1 MLNEHM
7 LYNLKGDSMMKRFW
21 VCLLTVILL
30 LSTAVVG
37 TSAISVNVED
47 HSWVEAELKPLVI
60 QSDSNIYSEH
70 AEDYYEF
77 WWEDEVPES
86 DGNWLQASTIN
97 MRGFG
102 MSADGRYMYMGTL
115 NGGTGVRGVV
125 VYDTQKCVV
134 TDLYYHY
141 DGESGLDGSPYS
153 YAKGISADD
162 RGYVYVG
169 FAFSKNYNVVNLG
182 IAQQKDDG
190 TLEEVAFE
198 AAYEFGNPG
207 DSSGIH
213 VGVNGVDVVKIGEKY
228 YCYVM
233 TNYDYDALYC
243 FDVTDPTNPTLNKE
257 FGINGMIEFS
267 AASNTVAGAGFTLK
281 EGQYMDVD
289 EDGAVWLVVN
299 ANEGKDGIM
308 KIAADGSACVDVVEM
323 AGIYSVEHEGAYLL
337 CGMKDGSAVVVLDD
351 TTYETIATI
360 EVPADYGDRVTRML
374 VINDVLFVC
383 DAGSD
388 TNPTNTVHAAAL
400 SAEGQSFLEQLI
412 ANQVNYG
419 KEEGTEAS
427 TDDQAPADTDPAD
440 TKAPADTEAS
450 ADTQAPA
457 DTKAPAGDGTK
468 APEATTPVAESGCA
482 STVGFAAV
490 AVLMAAAAFVARKK
504 D

>member
-1 MLNEHM
+1 
-7 LYNLKGDSMMKRFW
+7 MKRFL
-21 VCLLTVILL
+21 VCLLTVTLL
-30 LSTAVVG
+30 LSLAVVG
-37 TSAISVNVED
+37 TSAISVNVD
-47 HSWVEAELKPLVI
+47 DSSWSEAELKPLVI
-60 QSDSNIYSEH
+60 QSDSNIYSEYDD
-70 AEDYYEF
+70 EYYEF
-77 WWEDEVPES
+77 WWEDELPES
-86 DGNWLQASTIN
+86 DGNWLLASTIN

-102 MSADGRYMYMGTL
+102 MSSDGRYMYMGTL

-125 VYDTQKCVV
+125 VYDTQKCLV

-141 DGESGLDGSPYS
+141 DGEVGLDGSPYS

-182 IAQQKDDG
+182 IARQMDDG

-198 AAYEFGNPG
+198 VAYEFGEPG
-207 DSSGIH
+207 DEGGIH
-213 VGVNGVDVVKIGEKY
+213 VGVNGVDVANVGDKY

-233 TNYDYDALYC
+233 VNYDYDALYC
-243 FDVTDPTNPTLNKE
+243 FDVTDPANPTLNKD
-257 FGINGMIEFS
+257 FGTNGMIEFS
-267 AASNTVAGAGFTLK
+267 AQSNTVAGDGFTLK

-289 EDGAVWLVVN
+289 DDGAIWLVVN

-323 AGIYSVEHEGAYLL
+323 AGIYSVEHEGGYLL
-337 CGMKDGSAVVVLDD
+337 CGKKDGSSVVVLDD
-351 TTYETIATI
+351 ASYETVATI

-388 TNPTNTVHAAAL
+388 TNPTNAVHAAAL

-419 KEEGTEAS
+419 KEEGTDAS
-427 TDDQAPADTDPAD
+427 TDAQDPTDTDPAD
-440 TKAPADTEAS
+440 TQAS
-450 ADTQAPA
+450 DETQAPA
-457 DTKAPAGDGTK
+457 DTQAPTDTKAPAGEDTK
-468 APEATTPVAESGCA
+468 APATTEPVAEGGCA
-482 STVGFAAV
+482 STVGVAAV